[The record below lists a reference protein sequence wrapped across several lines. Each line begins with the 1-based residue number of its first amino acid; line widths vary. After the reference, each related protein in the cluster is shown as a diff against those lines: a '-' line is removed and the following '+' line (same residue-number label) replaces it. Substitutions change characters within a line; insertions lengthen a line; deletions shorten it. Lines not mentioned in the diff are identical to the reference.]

1 MTATF
6 RYYQDKRRQRR
17 SHARFLTLASSL
29 IIVAFVSV
37 FSTSCTKHTFTQNIT
52 FDPQKTLADHG
63 FSVQSG
69 GQMPEKRN
77 TDGSAEFAWRGV
89 IVSSKPN
96 DWEVLPGL
104 WRDDIEKNLGFKP
117 YEKFPSPEMRK
128 PGEPF
133 EGSLSWTD
141 NGIRAE
147 MQISLKQDESTKGV
161 DYQIS
166 VKEQMVKK

>member
-37 FSTSCTKHTFTQNIT
+37 FSTSCTKHTLTQNIP
-52 FDPQKTLADHG
+52 FDPLKTLANHG
-63 FSVQSG
+63 FLVQSG
-69 GQMPEKRN
+69 GQMTEKPN
-77 TDGSAEFAWRGV
+77 ADGSAEFAWQGV

-104 WRDDIEKNLGFKP
+104 WRDAIEKNLGSKP
-117 YEKFPSPEMRK
+117 NEKFPSSETRK
-128 PGEPF
+128 SGEPF
-133 EGSLSWTD
+133 EGSLFWTE
-141 NGIRAE
+141 NGISDE
-147 MQISLKQDESTKGV
+147 MQISLKPDEATKQV
-161 DYQIS
+161 EYRIS
-166 VKEQMVKK
+166 VKGQWVKK